1 MTAKRPVVVP
11 PMDTTPEALAKMVL
25 RHRPKPPDTRLAGD
39 PPAEAAPKPK
49 RPAPKPGTKYQPR
62 S

>member
-25 RHRPKPPDTRLAGD
+25 RHRPKSPDAQFAED
-39 PPAEAAPKPK
+39 PPADYEPEEPD
-49 RPAPKPGTKYQPR
+49 RE
-62 S
+62 SSS